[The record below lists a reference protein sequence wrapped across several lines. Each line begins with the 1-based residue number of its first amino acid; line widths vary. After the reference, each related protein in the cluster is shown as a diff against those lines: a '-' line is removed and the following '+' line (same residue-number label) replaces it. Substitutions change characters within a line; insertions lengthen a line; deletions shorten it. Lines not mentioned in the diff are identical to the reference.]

1 MDLDPGVVR
10 ILVAALCGL
19 AIGVERQWSGHAT
32 GPAARIG
39 GARTFTLLG
48 ALSGTSGWLW
58 VLESQALAVTLLAG
72 AVALVV
78 VGYFAVSSR
87 DVDGTTEVAAL
98 VTMAAGVLAGLDY
111 LALASG
117 ITAVTCLLL
126 VEKSG
131 LHRTIAKL
139 DDDEIRAAVR
149 FAVMA
154 AVILPLLP
162 EGPYGPWGGIR
173 PRLLWILVLFFSGM
187 SFVGY
192 IARRMAGPKTGYAWA
207 GLLGGLVS
215 STNVTFT
222 FARDSAGK
230 PDLAP
235 SLAFGILASCTV
247 LFVRVL
253 VAAAV
258 LNVRLVAV
266 LWPYVVA
273 PLITGLAI
281 LLVGWR
287 RMKRGGERPEPPANP
302 LHLRS
307 AVQMAILFQAV
318 LFLVHGA
325 RELWGEQGLLASGA
339 VLGLTDLDALT
350 ISMARV
356 ASDSGTAFVAAQ
368 AIAVGL
374 ISNTLFKAAAAI
386 ALGRGAVRVFVPLG
400 LAAMALAVGASVVL
414 LRG

>member
-1 MDLDPGVVR
+1 MTLDPGVVR
-10 ILVAALCGL
+10 IVVAALCGL

-32 GPAARIG
+32 GPGARIG

-48 ALSGTSGWLW
+48 AVSGIAGWLW
-58 VLESQALAVTLLAG
+58 ALETQALAAILLAG
-72 AVALVV
+72 GVALVI
-78 VGYFAVSSR
+78 VGYLAVSSR
-87 DVDGTTEVAAL
+87 DVEGTTEAAAL
-98 VTMAAGVLAGLDY
+98 ITIAAGVLAGLDR

-117 ITAVTCLLL
+117 VTAVTCLLL
-126 VEKSG
+126 VEKSR
-131 LHRTIAKL
+131 LHAAIAKL
-139 DDDEIRAAVR
+139 DDDEIRAGVR

-162 EGPYGPWGGIR
+162 EGPYGPWGGVR

-192 IARRMAGPKTGYAWA
+192 IARRIAGPRTGYAWA

-222 FARDSAGK
+222 FARESARK

-235 SLAFGILASCTV
+235 ALAFGILASCTV
-247 LFVRVL
+247 LFARVL
-253 VAAAV
+253 AGAAV
-258 LNVRLVAV
+258 LNVRLIPA
-266 LWPYVVA
+266 LWPYIAA
-273 PLITGLAI
+273 PLVVGLVI

-287 RMKRGGERPEPPANP
+287 RMKGAGHAEEPSNP
-302 LHLRS
+302 LHLGS
-307 AVQMAILFQAV
+307 ALQMAVLFQVV

-325 RELWGEQGLLASGA
+325 REIWGEQGLLASGA

-350 ISMARV
+350 VSMART
-356 ASDSGTAFVAAQ
+356 ASDPSMVLVAAQ

-374 ISNTLFKAAAAI
+374 VSNSIFKAAAAG

-400 LAAMALAVGASVVL
+400 LAAMALAIGAVFLFV
-414 LRG
+414 R